1 MDAFTRAWRV
11 LEQHHQDTRHILL
24 RDRFACEP
32 DRFDRMHERLD
43 GMLFDYSKNRLG
55 EDTLQLLCNLA
66 DAAGLGRR
74 MHDLR
79 TGVKVNG
86 SEGRAALHTALRLP
100 DEGDA
105 VYAEGR
111 DVLPEIRRELGRAL
125 DFARGLDN
133 GSYKGAKGR
142 RITDFVHIG
151 IGGSDLGPAMCVQA
165 LEPFG
170 RQISVHFVSNADPAC
185 LDEALCR
192 LNPETA
198 VFCIASKSFKTPE
211 TLLNAQAVKAWYR
224 DAGFSESETGCHFC
238 AVSADTAAAAAFGIA
253 PERVFAM
260 YEWVGG
266 RYSVWSPVGLP
277 VMVAVG
283 GACFR
288 ELLAG
293 AYAMDRHFFS
303 TPPRHNIPVLMALIA
318 VWYNNFQHADGQTA
332 VPYSHRLR
340 LLPAWLSQLD
350 MESLGKSRTSDGS
363 PVACKTGG
371 IVFGGEGVDCQH
383 AYFQLLHQGTR
394 LIPCDFIVPMTVQG
408 REDERSRFVVANA
421 FAQAEA
427 LMKGKTLDETRAEL
441 AGLPE
446 TERERLAP
454 HKEFPGNRPS
464 NSILIDRLSPYNLG
478 MLMAAYEHKTFV
490 QGVIWNINPFDQWGV
505 EYGKQLAKTI
515 GGELQHGASAHDSST
530 EGLMAFYRECR
541 LKNDGAA

>member
-1 MDAFTRAWRV
+1 
-11 LEQHHQDTRHILL
+11 
-24 RDRFACEP
+24 
-32 DRFDRMHERLD
+32 
-43 GMLFDYSKNRLG
+43 
-55 EDTLQLLCNLA
+55 
-66 DAAGLGRR
+66 

-79 TGVKVNG
+79 TGAKVNG

-100 DEGDA
+100 DGGDA

-111 DVLPEIRRELGRAL
+111 DVLPEIRRELDRAL
-125 DFARGLDN
+125 DFARGLDD
-133 GSYKGAKGR
+133 GSYKGATGR
-142 RITDFVHIG
+142 GITDFVHIG

-192 LNPETA
+192 LNPETT
-198 VFCIASKSFKTPE
+198 VFCVASKSFKTPE

-238 AVSADTAAAAAFGIA
+238 AVSADTAAAKAFGIA

-293 AYAMDRHFFS
+293 AHAMDRHFFS
-303 TPPRHNIPVLMALIA
+303 TPLRHNIPVLMALIA

-332 VPYSHRLR
+332 VPYSHNLR

-427 LMKGKTLDETRAEL
+427 LMKGKTLDEARAEL

>member
-24 RDRFACEP
+24 RDRFVCEP

-79 TGVKVNG
+79 TGAKVNG

-100 DEGDA
+100 DGGDA

-111 DVLPEIRRELGRAL
+111 DVLPEIRRELDRAL
-125 DFARGLDN
+125 DFARGLDD
-133 GSYKGAKGR
+133 GSYKGATGR

-165 LEPFG
+165 LEPFR

-192 LNPETA
+192 LNPETT
-198 VFCIASKSFKTPE
+198 VFCVASKSFKTPE

-293 AYAMDRHFFS
+293 AHAMDRHFFS
-303 TPPRHNIPVLMALIA
+303 TPTRHNIPVLMALIA

-332 VPYSHRLR
+332 VPYSHNLR

-363 PVACKTGG
+363 LVACKTGG

-394 LIPCDFIVPMTVQG
+394 LIPCDFIVPMNVRG

-427 LMKGKTLDETRAEL
+427 LMKGKTLDEARAEL

-446 TERERLAP
+446 TGRERLAP

-515 GGELQHGASAHDSST
+515 GGELQHGVSAHDSST

>member
-24 RDRFACEP
+24 RDRFVCEP

-79 TGVKVNG
+79 TGAKVNG

-100 DEGDA
+100 DGGDA

-111 DVLPEIRRELGRAL
+111 DVLPEIRRELDRTL
-125 DFARGLDN
+125 DFARGLDD
-133 GSYKGAKGR
+133 GSYKGATGR

-165 LEPFG
+165 LKPFG

-185 LDEALCR
+185 LDAALCR
-192 LNPETA
+192 LNPETT
-198 VFCIASKSFKTPE
+198 VFCVASKSFKTPE

-293 AYAMDRHFFS
+293 AHAMDRHFFS
-303 TPPRHNIPVLMALIA
+303 TPTRHNIPVLMALIA

-332 VPYSHRLR
+332 VPYSHNLR

-427 LMKGKTLDETRAEL
+427 LMKGKTLDEARAEL